1 MTAIFQFL
9 LFIFVA
15 ITVFV
20 GLAIYR
26 IYRQLHNAT
35 HRFRERPQQREAKV
49 GDNVIIDRRT
59 PEETNKKII
68 PENEGE
74 YVDFKEE

>member
-20 GLAIYR
+20 GLALY
-26 IYRQLHNAT
+26 
-35 HRFRERPQQREAKV
+35 RFRERPQQREAKV